1 MGLALKKPIVF
12 FDLETTGVD
21 VAKDRIVEISIL
33 KLHPDGKKEVKT
45 RRVNPEMPIP
55 NGSSEIHGIYDEDVK
70 DEPTFKSMAKSLAT
84 FIGNSDMAG
93 FNSNKF
99 DVPLL
104 VEEFL
109 RVGVDFDFENRSLVD
124 VQNIFHFLES
134 RSLVAAYKFYTNK
147 VLDNAHSAE
156 ADNVATYEVLE
167 SILSKED
174 ETKKDISLL
183 HDILKKV
190 TKNSDKKRVQ
200 YFIDEKKAVL
210 EKYQLLPNDVDF
222 WSRYSS
228 RHKSADLMG
237 RIVFNEENVEVFNF
251 GKHKGTPVSQVLEK
265 DPSYYKWM
273 MNGDFPL
280 YTKKVLTAI
289 KLRAFNQK

>member
-1 MGLALKKPIVF
+1 MSLALKKPIVF

-21 VAKDRIVEISIL
+21 VAKDRIVEISIM

-55 NGSSEIHGIYDEDVK
+55 KGSSEIHGIYDQDIK
-70 DEPTFKSMAKSLAT
+70 DEPTFKSMARSLAA
-84 FIGNSDMAG
+84 FIANSDMAG

-104 VEEFL
+104 AEEFL
-109 RVGVDFDFENRSLVD
+109 RVGVDFDIENRSLVD
-124 VQNIFHFLES
+124 VQNIFHKMEQ
-134 RSLVAAYKFYTNK
+134 RTLVAAYKFYCGKDLT
-147 VLDNAHSAE
+147 NAHSAE
-156 ADNVATYEVLE
+156 ADNIATYEVLE
-167 SILSKED
+167 AQIERYEELENNVSFLSE
-174 ETKKDISLL
+174 
-183 HDILKKV
+183 
-190 TKNSDKKRVQ
+190 
-200 YFIDEKKAVL
+200 F
-210 EKYQLLPNDVDF
+210 
-222 WSRYSS
+222 SR
-228 RHKSADLMG
+228 RTNNADLMG
-237 RIVFNEENVEVFNF
+237 RIVFNEESVEVFNF
-251 GKHKGTPVSQVLEK
+251 GKHKGTPVSKVLER